1 MHEWIDQYYP
11 GTALAINEWNWGADE
26 TVNGALAI
34 ADVLGIFG
42 REGVDMAAYWTYPPV
57 GSPGAQAFRVF
68 TNYDGAGG
76 GFGDQ
81 SLPVTTSVDPDDVS
95 VFANLDTLT
104 DDVVLVAIN
113 KRPEAVIPHDVPP
126 DRPPE
131 WHARARLPVRRRP
144 RDQRRGHGPGHERP
158 DRAGPARK
166 LDHGPAR
173 AAGRVTERAPSPGG
187 EGARGVGR
195 SKNPRP

>member
-1 MHEWIDQYYP
+1 VDESWIGEPVYLIPRMHEWIDQYYP

-95 VFANLDTLT
+95 VFASLDTLT

-113 KRPEAVIPHDVPP
+113 KRPEAVIPTTF
-126 DRPPE
+126 
-131 WHARARLPVRRRP
+131 RLT
-144 RDQRRGHGPGHERP
+144 GHPSGTPAHVYQYAG
-158 DRAGPARK
+158 GPAIK
-166 LDHGPAR
+166 DAGTVPVTNGQIALDLPASSITVLRVPR
-173 AAGRVTERAPSPGG
+173 AA
-187 EGARGVGR
+187 
-195 SKNPRP
+195 